1 MKGKPWTVEEEK
13 RLRDLMA
20 EKNSAFVIARIIGKS
35 LNSVK
40 SKIRRLGLVE
50 EDQQIQ
56 GPSSS
61 SNLISGFSLN
71 PDGELPNLEKAL
83 QVLSEAL
90 AALGTPGLDPN
101 ETLRLRSIIQGVKT
115 YKELLTDYLDFY
127 GLEKR
132 LFDLE
137 AKYAELAK
145 KAKGSQTSQ

>member
-13 RLRDLMA
+13 RLRELMA
-20 EKNSAFVIARIIGKS
+20 EKNSAYAIARIIGKS

-40 SKIRRLGLVE
+40 SKIRRLGLEE

-61 SNLISGFSLN
+61 NLISGFSLGER
-71 PDGELPNLEKAL
+71 GELPNLEQAL

-132 LFDLE
+132 LFELE
-137 AKYAELAK
+137 AKYGELAK